1 MPETTN
7 DPKIIKQLKIGD
19 QLFEFNAAKVGDILA
34 KDVASKGDIQ
44 DGLTALVGALVYKG
58 SLLTAAGQAGY
69 TPAAT
74 KGDVYVVAFA
84 GTVNGIKCESGDM
97 WVCHEAA
104 DAGTSTNTATIN
116 KKWDVIQAN
125 IDVAQFAKSSHKHS
139 VTAKGTVGSR
149 EITPA
154 GTISQPT
161 FTGTAASHDHTFS
174 GHEAHTFSGTPVQL
188 IGTFKGT
195 EGSVS
200 GSYTPEGDITDTSIT
215 PAGSVTVTT
224 AAPGSGETPDFY
236 SATGTTGSAGKHS
249 HTGSVSSSYTPAGSV
264 EISKAT
270 SGTAN
275 YTPGGTISEVSGHT
289 HTVNVS
295 VDYTP
300 AGSIGTDGAHTHTV
314 SASGKFTP
322 AGSITTPASGGTGH
336 THSIT
341 STTSNKAIQAVSGA
355 LTGTLV
361 GTEDNYTLE
370 LAHEITTTPLTVV
383 TSVSA
388 TTGSTA
394 LGFSGTQG
402 NVSVSGTAASAG
414 SHDHTFTGTK
424 ETLSKTGITT
434 SSAGG
439 HKHTFTGTGA
449 KLVGTFTGIP
459 ATISGDFTTSEV
471 ADHTHGFTGAGKMFS
486 ATFTGTAASH
496 KHTFNG
502 TAKAIGGKL
511 TPAGTVTIG
520 VGTGTANFTPA
531 GTVSGTA
538 KTITTSKTSITPA
551 GTVSK
556 PTFTGTPASHDH
568 SFTGTAVESGTEK

>member
-1 MPETTN
+1 MATTL
-7 DPKIIKQLKIGD
+7 IKQLKIGS
-19 QLFEFNAAKVGDILA
+19 EYYTFNATELGGHAADGYYATKEELNTHLA
-34 KDVASKGDIQ
+34 QIA
-44 DGLTALVGALVYKG
+44 GALVYKG
-58 SLLTAAGQAGY
+58 SLLSSSATTGY
-69 TPAAT
+69 TPAAG
-74 KGDVYVVAFA
+74 KGDVYVVSVA
-84 GTVNGIKCESGDM
+84 GTVNGVKCESGDM
-97 WVCHEAA
+97 WICHETTA
-104 DAGTSTNTATIN
+104 AGTSSTTATVN
-116 KKWDVIQAN
+116 AKWDVIQAN
-125 IDVAQFAKSSHKHS
+125 IDVSQFAKSSHKHS
-139 VTAKGTVGSR
+139 VTAKGTVGAR

-154 GTISQPT
+154 GTVSQPT

-188 IGTFKGT
+188 VGTFKGS

-200 GSYTPEGDITDTSIT
+200 GSYTPEGGITDTSIT

-236 SATGTTGSAGKHS
+236 SATGTTGGAGKHS

-275 YTPGGTISEVSGHT
+275 YTPGGTLNEVSGHT
-289 HTVNVS
+289 HTVDVS
-295 VDYTP
+295 IDYTP
-300 AGSIGTDGAHTHTV
+300 AGSITGGSHGHTV
-314 SASGKFTP
+314 TASGKFTP

-341 STTSNKAIQAVSGA
+341 KGTAEAITSVGGT
-355 LTGTLV
+355 LTGTLD
-361 GTEDNYTLE
+361 GETLV
-370 LAHEITTTPLTVV
+370 LAHTITTSKASFVN
-383 TSVSA
+383 SVGA

-394 LGFSGTQG
+394 LGFSGTKG
-402 NVSVSGTAASAG
+402 DVSVSGSAASAAPEAL
-414 SHDHTFTGTK
+414 TFAGTK
-424 ETLSKTGITT
+424 ATLSKTGITT

-439 HKHTFTGTGA
+439 HKHTFSGTGVR
-449 KLVGTFTGIP
+449 LVGTFTGTA

-471 ADHTHGFTGAGKMFS
+471 ANHTHSFTGAGKMFS

-538 KTITTSKTSITPA
+538 KTITTSKTSLTPA

-568 SFTGTAVESGTEK
+568 NFTGTAVDSGTEK

>member
-1 MPETTN
+1 MAELEPGHDTPT
-7 DPKIIKQLKIGD
+7 IISKLRIGNKEY
-19 QLFEFNAAKVGDILA
+19 QFNATKVGLLLA
-34 KDVASKGDIQ
+34 EDVASKQDIK
-44 DGLTALVGALVYKG
+44 DGLTTLVGALVYKG
-58 SLLTAAGQAGY
+58 SLLTEAGQAGY
-69 TPAAT
+69 TPSAT

-97 WVCHEAA
+97 WVCHEAT
-104 DAGTSTNTATIN
+104 DAGTSTNTARVN
-116 KKWDVIQAN
+116 QNWDVIQAN
-125 IDVAQFAKSSHKHS
+125 IDVAQFAKSNHKHS

-161 FTGTAASHDHTFS
+161 FTGTAAEHTHTVSTHEGHTF
-174 GHEAHTFSGTPVQL
+174 EGTPVQL
-188 IGTFKGT
+188 VGEFAGDKAT
-195 EGSVS
+195 VS
-200 GSYTPEGDITDTSIT
+200 GNYTPAGSITDISIT

-236 SATGTTGSAGKHS
+236 SATGTTGGAGKHS
-249 HTGSVSSSYTPAGSV
+249 HTGSVSSSYTPAGDIV
-264 EISKAT
+264 IEKAT

-289 HTVNVS
+289 HTVGVS
-295 VDYTP
+295 IDYTP
-300 AGSIGTDGAHTHTV
+300 AGTISTDGAHTHTV

-322 AGSITTPASGGTGH
+322 AGSITTLTSGGTGH

-341 STTSNKAIQAVSGA
+341 KDTAQAIKKVSGE
-355 LTGTLV
+355 LTGTIV
-361 GTEDNYTLE
+361 NGDTLE
-370 LAHEITTTPLTVV
+370 LAHVITADPVTVV

-402 NVSVSGTAASAG
+402 NVSVTGTAASAG

-424 ETLSKTGITT
+424 ATLTQTAT
-434 SSAGG
+434 AASAGG
-439 HKHTFTGTGA
+439 HKHTFSGTGVR
-449 KLVGTFTGIP
+449 LVGTFTGTA
-459 ATISGDFTTSEV
+459 ATISGNFTTSE
-471 ADHTHGFTGAGKMFS
+471 AENHTHSFTGAGKMFS

-502 TAKAIGGKL
+502 TQKAIGGEV
-511 TPAGTVTIG
+511 TPTGSVTIRIG
-520 VGTGTANFTPA
+520 NGPTNFTPA

-538 KTITTSKTSITPA
+538 KTITTSATSITPE

-568 SFTGTAVESGTEK
+568 NFTGTAVDSGTEK

>member
-1 MPETTN
+1 MAETTN
-7 DPKIIKQLKIGD
+7 DGTPIIKQLKIGD
-19 QLFEFNAAKVGDILA
+19 KVFQFNAAKVGNILA
-34 KDVASKGDIQ
+34 KDVASKQDIEN
-44 DGLTALVGALVYKG
+44 GLTSLVGALVYKG
-58 SLLTAAGQAGY
+58 SLLTESGQAGY

-84 GTVNGIKCESGDM
+84 GTVNGVKCESGDM

-161 FTGTAASHDHTFS
+161 FTGTAAEHTHTVS
-174 GHEAHTFSGTPVQL
+174 SHEAHTFSGTPVQL
-188 IGTFKGT
+188 VGEFSGNKAT
-195 EGSVS
+195 VS
-200 GSYTPEGDITDTSIT
+200 GNYTPAGSISDTSIT

-236 SATGTTGSAGKHS
+236 SATGTTGDAGKHS

-275 YTPGGTISEVSGHT
+275 YTPGGTISNVDGHT
-289 HTVNVS
+289 HTVDVS
-295 VDYTP
+295 IDYTP
-300 AGSIGTDGAHTHTV
+300 AGSITGGGHGHTV
-314 SASGKFTP
+314 TASGKFTP
-322 AGSITTPASGGTGH
+322 AGSITTPSSGGTGH
-336 THSIT
+336 THTIT
-341 STTSNKAIQAVSGA
+341 ATTSSEAIKSISGA
-355 LTGTLV
+355 LTGTIV
-361 GTEDNYTLE
+361 GNEGDTLE
-370 LAHEITTTPLTVV
+370 LAHTITTSPLTVV

-394 LGFSGTQG
+394 LGFSGSKG
-402 NVSVSGTAASAG
+402 DVSVSGSAASATPTL
-414 SHDHTFTGTK
+414 TFAGTK
-424 ETLSKTGITT
+424 ATLSKTGIIT

-439 HKHTFTGTGA
+439 HSHTFSGTGARLVGSFTGTQ
-449 KLVGTFTGIP
+449 
-459 ATISGDFTTSEV
+459 ATISGSFTTSEV
-471 ADHTHGFTGAGKMFS
+471 ANHTHTFTGAGKMFS

-502 TAKAIGGKL
+502 TQKAIGGEV
-511 TPAGTVTIG
+511 TPSGSVTIKIG
-520 VGTGTANFTPA
+520 NGPTNYTPA

-538 KTITTSKTSITPA
+538 KTITTSATSITPA

-568 SFTGTAVESGTEK
+568 SFTGTAVDSGTEK